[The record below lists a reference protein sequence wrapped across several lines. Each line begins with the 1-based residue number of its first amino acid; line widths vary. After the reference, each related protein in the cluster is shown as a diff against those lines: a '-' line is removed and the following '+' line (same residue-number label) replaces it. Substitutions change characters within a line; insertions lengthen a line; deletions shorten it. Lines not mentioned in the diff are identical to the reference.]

1 MRIYDTL
8 ISKAINGGS
17 GGGGGGGGMFTEV
30 SVSYQNHFN
39 RSISLY
45 GYTEDSQT
53 WDYVLNGIYVVNNT
67 LTVYATIANDVTEAM
82 MTFLLPPNG
91 FVMLTTGENATAT
104 GNVEVVY
111 DENYGD
117 YVTVVRGNGTIT
129 ITA

>member
-17 GGGGGGGGMFTEV
+17 GGGGGGMFTEV